1 MKRIISFIAVLA
13 CIMSAAVLANDNIN
27 IKSDAKDYITGDV
40 NLDKVVDMNDAI
52 LLLQHSM
59 FPEMFVLEYKGSV
72 DFTKDGYI
80 DMNDAI
86 LLLQHSMFPEL
97 FPLEEA
103 VICTVTFY
111 DLALSEEPVA
121 EPIKVSAGSKAVYP
135 EDYELWYEY
144 GYEKSGNTDFFDDY
158 VEGESYFGYDYTHK
172 LDYEWY
178 CLDENGE
185 YVRYDDNYV
194 ITGDIDV
201 YSKIKKI
208 DILIEV
214 PKSIADVDEVLIFN
228 IPYENNTRYLDMW
241 RDALFFNR
249 DQMMTKIEETGIEG
263 IINDKYAEIDAGSFE
278 TGSIFNDDYEFNNT
292 DVYLYLYDV
301 LGGKEQYKAWLWEEV
316 EEALR
321 DALGKGTAADEKYL
335 ALKNGRSIEQALKA
349 FFEENVCDLDF
360 SREDYADAKACY
372 IDSKELIV
380 MSTEENVFYVTENND
395 FILELIEQKL
405 GDSSMA
411 EVFYE
416 MVPKALAHRL
426 PLKIVENICVPRI
439 QRFVNQ
445 LDEARQAAKAG
456 KAKEECPVDS
466 AVHFDINLITEFI
479 TPLLEHVRN
488 VQADAIDR
496 ISSSG
501 NKTADLVEKYY
512 ADNPYATSYIDGYLF
527 AEFFV
532 EDTDED
538 GYYSPKSIS
547 DKYEQVMMPLEVQ
560 KADALLWFANEVEF
574 DKIETVITKPENKQI
589 GLRLTNRINALRTE
603 YYLNGL
609 PESVADYYDALVEDE
624 VIREAVEKLDNNIP
638 FDMMF
643 FVETKLNY
651 ELCEMFYM
659 KMLDNLGIPDS
670 MILADAGNVQYTEQ
684 DYDNY
689 VERLEKIW
697 SDTYTVDDYFDEM
710 LAESESDD
718 EIVIE
723 MNGMSATVKR
733 FISNSIFE

>member
-1 MKRIISFIAVLA
+1 MKRIISLIAVLA
-13 CIMSAAVLANDNIN
+13 CIMSAAVFANDNIN
-27 IKSDAKDYITGDV
+27 EKSRAKDYITGDV

-59 FPEMFVLEYKGSV
+59 FPDMFVLEYKGSV
-72 DFTKDGYI
+72 DFVKDGYI

-97 FPLEEA
+97 FPLEDEG
-103 VICTVTFY
+103 ICTVTFY
-111 DLALSEEPVA
+111 DLAWSEEPVSD
-121 EPIKVSAGSKAVYP
+121 PIKVPAGSKAVYP
-135 EDYELWYEY
+135 DDYELWFEF
-144 GYEKSGNTDFFDDY
+144 GYEKSGNTDYFDDY

-194 ITGDIDV
+194 IQGDIDV

-208 DILIEV
+208 DVQIEV
-214 PKSIADVDEVLIFN
+214 PKSIANVDEVLIFN

-249 DQMMTKIEETGIEG
+249 DQIITKIDETGIEE
-263 IINDKYAEIDAGSFE
+263 IINDKYAEIDADSFE
-278 TGSIFNDDYEFNNT
+278 NGSIFNDDYEFNNT

-301 LGGKEQYKAWLWEEV
+301 LGGKEQYKAWLWEKAEEEV
-316 EEALR
+316 T
-321 DALGKGTAADEKYL
+321 DAFDSETANKYF
-335 ALKNGRSIEQALKA
+335 ALKDGRTREQALRA
-349 FFEENVCDLDF
+349 FFEENVYNLDF
-360 SREDYADAKACY
+360 TRGDYADAKACY
-372 IDSKELIV
+372 MDSKEFIV
-380 MSTEENVFYVTENND
+380 MSTEENVFYVTVYND
-395 FILELIEQKL
+395 YIVKLIEKKL
-405 GDSSMA
+405 MDSSMA
-411 EVFYE
+411 EVFYD
-416 MVPKALAHRL
+416 MIPKALADRL
-426 PLKIVENICVPRI
+426 PLKIVEDIFAPRV
-439 QRFVNQ
+439 QRFVSQ
-445 LDEARQAAKAG
+445 LYEARQAAKAG
-456 KAKEECPVDS
+456 KAKEDYPVDS

-479 TPLLEHVRN
+479 TPLLGHVRK

-496 ISSSG
+496 ISSS
-501 NKTADLVEKYY
+501 NNATSRLVEKYHV
-512 ADNPYATSYIDGYLF
+512 DNPYATSYIDGYLF
-527 AEFFV
+527 ADFFV

-538 GYYSPKSIS
+538 GFYSPKSMS
-547 DKYEQVMMPLEVQ
+547 DKYDNVMMPLEVQ
-560 KADALLWFANEVEF
+560 KADALLWFAKQVEF
-574 DKIETVITKPENKQI
+574 DEIEAVISKQENKQI
-589 GLRLTNRINALRTE
+589 GLHLTNRINALRAE
-603 YYLNGL
+603 YSQNGL
-609 PESVADYYDALVEDE
+609 PNSVADYYEALLEDQ
-624 VIREAVEKLDNNIP
+624 VIKDAVEKLDNNIP

-659 KMLDNLGIPDS
+659 KMLDNLGIPDN
-670 MILADAGNVQYTEQ
+670 MILADEGDVQYTEQ

-710 LAESESDD
+710 LAKSGQDG
-718 EIVIE
+718 EIVIK

-733 FISNSIFE
+733 FISNSMFD